1 LLLTKYVVKTED
13 RTVTATLI
21 DAEDEEDARYGAGH
35 EIERQSNTVSKT
47 SVTLFN
53 DGIITDEETKEVV
66 IKTAE

>member
-21 DAEDEEDARYGAGH
+21 DAEDERYGAGH